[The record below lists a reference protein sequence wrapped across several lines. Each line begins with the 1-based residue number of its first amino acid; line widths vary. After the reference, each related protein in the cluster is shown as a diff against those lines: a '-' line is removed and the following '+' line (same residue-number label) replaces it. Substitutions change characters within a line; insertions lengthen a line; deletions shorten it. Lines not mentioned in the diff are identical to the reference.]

1 MTNSIYGIS
10 NPYSNAYATNYLQN
24 AYGNNYSTNSL
35 AFATQPQYD
44 TFEKKEG
51 SVVGSIAKGSLVVA
65 GLTAVGLGIA
75 SLVTKKNQ
83 FKNVWNKLFSKGAV
97 EGGKQGGKGL
107 SSTKEIIE
115 SYLPKAEAERLSAL
129 KRLRND
135 ALTLQ
140 LKSHLEKC
148 GVTLNDDFYK
158 ALKDAK
164 SPADV
169 QNVVKQFIEKARKA
183 NPSAKFETL
192 SENVLGDWA
201 NATANCNK
209 EFKPYRA
216 IVANSQK
223 HANAIAQR
231 NADLANISGGELK
244 KAIDALGKDKAD
256 EIYKLADEGNIGNLQ
271 TKIQESIP
279 DYQTKGTLHLSD
291 WANSSK
297 QAAETTTKKLDSGKI
312 AELAQAKTKANQI
325 YENLDAEAKKAFD
338 LCVKKGESSSLPAYE
353 EQVTIIK
360 KLLGINL

>member
-129 KRLRND
+129 KGLRNKT
-135 ALTLQ
+135 LTPELQ
-140 LKSHLEKC
+140 RHLKEC

-158 ALKDAK
+158 ALKGANSSD
-164 SPADV
+164 DV

-216 IVANSQK
+216 IVGNSQK
-223 HANAIAQR
+223 QANAIAQR
-231 NADLANISGGELK
+231 NADLAKINNGELK

-271 TKIQESIP
+271 TKLQEYIP
-279 DYQTKGTLHLSD
+279 DYQSKGSVDLTA

-297 QAAETTTKKLDSGKI
+297 AVEPPTKKLDSGKI